1 MRVHRLLVFRASPM
15 GVLVACL
22 ALGALA
28 ACSRPPRGLDTHPEA
43 EPPADDAVTAPAE
56 ATGDAPWS
64 VSSEGEV
71 PAVDVAF
78 EEDELPPAPED
89 VEGEALSRPPVQVE
103 IVEDE
108 VLEQETTPQEGL
120 TLPVTPSVTPPVEG
134 TPSVAVRGFRVQLL
148 ASREQDEARRVA
160 REAEGRLQVRAY
172 VVYEAP
178 FYKVRAGDFP
188 DRGDALA
195 LRDRARGY
203 GYPNAWV
210 VTTEIAASK
219 DG

>member
-1 MRVHRLLVFRASPM
+1 MRAFRLQMARARPATLAS
-15 GVLVACL
+15 ACL
-22 ALGALA
+22 ALALIGG
-28 ACSRPPRGLDTHPEA
+28 CSKPPRGIDTHPERT
-43 EPPADDAVTAPAE
+43 PPADEAAPAAAE
-56 ATGDAPWS
+56 KARDTTWS

-89 VEGEALSRPPVQVE
+89 VEGEALSRPPVEVEVVEGEALEEE
-103 IVEDE
+103 IVPREG
-108 VLEQETTPQEGL
+108 TP
-120 TLPVTPSVTPPVEG
+120 LPIQPSVTAPVEG
-134 TPSVAVRGFRVQLL
+134 RPSGETRGFRVQLL

-160 REAEGRLQVRAY
+160 REAEGRLQVPTY
-172 VVYEAP
+172 VVFEAP

-210 VTTEIAASK
+210 VTTEIAGK